1 MKTVR
6 HFPCAAWNYDA
17 KEIEEARQNRKLL
30 NCDIELTRK
39 CNLKCMF
46 CYSASGTGLCNEL
59 TLSQILQIIDEANN
73 LGVKTITLTGGE
85 PTIHPHFL
93 EIVEYIRSRNII
105 VQIFTNG
112 TMITNELATKFMEN
126 HIFPC
131 VSIES
136 IRPEIHD
143 ELVGVSGTYK
153 KMFNG
158 ISNLINAGYTKEL
171 PLTINAVI
179 TKINYPYLEEL
190 WSWAETNG
198 IEPFLLRLIP
208 TGRSIENDGLEVS
221 PEDVKKLIETI
232 AVKKGYSPTVPY
244 FGDGG
249 CRKHYMSC
257 YVNTQGFVQP
267 CSGLN
272 IKCGNVTQKSLSDI
286 IHDSPII
293 KIMRNIDN
301 ELVGKCS
308 ECEERSK
315 CYGCRAIAYAMTGDL
330 AESDPLCWH

>member
-1 MKTVR
+1 MKAIK
-6 HFPCAAWNYDA
+6 HFPCAAWNYSAEEIRDA
-17 KEIEEARQNRKLL
+17 RLNHKLL

-39 CNLKCMF
+39 CNLRCLF
-46 CYSASGTGLCNEL
+46 CYSASGTGLNDEL
-59 TLSQILQIIDEANN
+59 TLAQIRKIIDEAKE
-73 LGVKTITLTGGE
+73 LGVKTVTLTGGE
-85 PTIHPHFL
+85 PTIHPHFW
-93 EIVEYIRSRNII
+93 EIVEHIRSKNLI

-112 TMITNELATKFMEN
+112 TMITPDVATKFRVN
-126 HIFPC
+126 GVFPC

-136 IRPEIHD
+136 VRPEIHD
-143 ELVGVSGTYK
+143 KLVGVAGTYK
-153 KMFNG
+153 KMLDG
-158 ISNLINAGYTKEL
+158 IVNLINVGYTKEI

-190 WSWAETNG
+190 WDWACTSA

-208 TGRSIENDGLEVS
+208 TGRSIENSGLEVS
-221 PEDVKKLIETI
+221 PKNVKKLIETMAI
-232 AVKKGYSPTVPY
+232 KKGYSPTVPY

-257 YVNTQGFVQP
+257 YVNSQGFVQP

-286 IHDSPII
+286 IRHSPII
-293 KIMRNIDN
+293 KTMRNIDS

-308 ECEERSK
+308 ECNEKSK
-315 CYGCRAIAYAMTGDL
+315 CYGCRAIAYAITGDL